1 METIFR
7 KCAGIDVH
15 KMFVVTCVRLMDE
28 GGNVHEEVRRFST
41 VTRELLEMGDWLKAS
56 AVTHVAMESTGVF
69 WKPVYN
75 VLEQD
80 FTVLLCNAQHLKQVP
95 GRKTD
100 IKDCQWIA
108 QLLQCG
114 LLRASFIPPRPIREL
129 RDLTRYR
136 AQLMGEITQ
145 TKNRIHKVLED
156 ANIQLDCVATDI
168 FGVSG
173 RAMLEAMINGE
184 TRPEVLKS
192 YARGRLRA
200 KKQQLHDAL
209 EGHLTEHHQ
218 FMLKTH
224 YDHLH
229 YIEGEVLQVEQRI
242 GQAIDIAPP
251 TSPASEPPASPDGEP
266 PVSVPFVQAVEQLD
280 EIPGLNPRVIV
291 SVLAEIGTNMSQFP
305 TPHHLASWAGL
316 SPGNNESGG
325 KRKSG
330 KTTKGS
336 PWLRRALTEAA
347 WAASHSKKTYF
358 GAQYSRIARRRG
370 KKRAIIAVAHS
381 LLITIYHLL
390 KSGQSY
396 RELGPDYFDQL
407 NNERLTKYLVKR
419 LESLG
424 HKIMIVNAA

>member
-1 METIFR
+1 METMFR

-15 KMFVVTCVRLMDE
+15 KLFVMTCVRVVDE
-28 GGNVHEEVRRFST
+28 SGETHEEVRRFST
-41 VTRELLEMGDWLKAS
+41 VTRELLEMGDWLKAKG
-56 AVTHVAMESTGVF
+56 VTHVAMESTGVF

-75 VLEQD
+75 VLEEG
-80 FTVLLCNAQHLKQVP
+80 FTVLLCNAQHLRQVP

-100 IKDCQWIA
+100 VKDSQWIA

-114 LLRASFIPPRPIREL
+114 LLRASFVPPRPIREL
-129 RDLTRYR
+129 RDLTRHR
-136 AQLMGEITQ
+136 AQLMGEINQ

-184 TRPEVLKS
+184 TRAGVLKG
-192 YARGRLRA
+192 YARGRLRG
-200 KKQQLHDAL
+200 KKEALHAAL
-209 EGHLTEHHQ
+209 EGQIREHHQ

-229 YIEGEVLQVEQRI
+229 YLEGEVFQIEQRI
-242 GQAIDIAPP
+242 GKAIEDEPP
-251 TSPASEPPASPDGEP
+251 NPPASEQPS
-266 PVSVPFVQAVEQLD
+266 SVPFLEALDQLD
-280 EIPGLNPRVIV
+280 AIPGLNPRVII
-291 SVLAEIGTNMSQFP
+291 SVLAEIGTNMAQFP
-305 TPHHLASWAGL
+305 TPGHLASWAGL
-316 SPGNNESGG
+316 CPGNNESAG

-347 WAASHSKKTYF
+347 WAASRSKKTYF
-358 GAQYSRIARRRG
+358 GAQYARIARRRG

-390 KSGQSY
+390 KY
-396 RELGPDYFDQL
+396 RRTYQDLGPDFFDRL
-407 NNERLTKYLVKR
+407 NHQRLTNYLVKR

-424 HKIMIVNAA
+424 HTVTIAKAA